1 MASMKQESCAAP
13 ARLPRLSQVV
23 NTETVSVRTPRYSLA
38 PMSFN
43 VSSDTSATPTASAGR
58 AIGSEMRQ
66 KVVQRPAPSVFAASV
81 NSALWNWNIV
91 RAER

>member
-1 MASMKQESCAAP
+1 
-13 ARLPRLSQVV
+13 V
-23 NTETVSVRTPRYSLA
+23 
-38 PMSFN
+38 
-43 VSSDTSATPTASAGR
+43 PTASAGR